1 MMAIPTRLTAAMA
14 AQLTAAGHWPNTTLA
29 AVLRKVAIAHPDKI
43 AVVDDRSRLS
53 YRQLEQDV
61 TRLATA
67 LRHRG

>member
-1 MMAIPTRLTAAMA
+1 MAIPTRLTAAMA
-14 AQLTAAGHWPNTTLA
+14 ARLTAAGNWPNTTFA
-29 AVLRKVAIAHPDKI
+29 EVLHQVATAHSDKI
-43 AVVDDRSRLS
+43 AVVDDRTRLS